1 MERTCKVPGMQDRKD
16 PKEQKERNRTPSHS
30 CWRELSGAKDDQ
42 SDPSRQTYRELEWE
56 FRSRGVEPVDPL
68 CGSFGEEGR
77 EESVISSMSEWEDA
91 DLGDFFFPKACLKE
105 LRNWIHKTIRLADAG
120 PTPQASANRDM
131 QKSKLLLP
139 RSPPGHGK
147 GSPQLSWISALR
159 EEELS
164 GVDSSGDWSCGWHSM
179 PTLGSRLDA
188 NSKTEPGSADD
199 VGRRGW
205 HGNKAGCSDTVTDA
219 GEVSHING
227 WVSLVSHIH
236 VGLAYLIDLPEKT
249 QAKMG
254 KGEEKRHIFNRESQ
268 RQGKLRTFQ
277 TWHGS

>member
-1 MERTCKVPGMQDRKD
+1 MQSPGNARHKGPQGADSVTGLLAIRVRESSQGPKMTKATPADRLTENWNESFAAGEWSPWIHCAVASVRKAEKN
-16 PKEQKERNRTPSHS
+16 PSSPQCLNGRTPTWGTSS
-30 CWRELSGAKDDQ
+30 
-42 SDPSRQTYRELEWE
+42 SR
-56 FRSRGVEPVDPL
+56 
-68 CGSFGEEGR
+68 
-77 EESVISSMSEWEDA
+77 
-91 DLGDFFFPKACLKE
+91 
-105 LRNWIHKTIRLADAG
+105 RLAWRSCVTEYIRPSGWQRPG
-120 PTPQASANRDM
+120 PPLRPQQTDM

-139 RSPPGHGK
+139 HSPPGHGK
-147 GSPQLSWISALR
+147 GPPQLAWISALR

-188 NSKTEPGSADD
+188 NSKTEPGSADG

-205 HGNKAGCSDTVTDA
+205 HSNKAGCSDTVTDA

-227 WVSLVSHIH
+227 WVSLVSDIH